1 MPGVNP
7 GPASAVTPN
16 SEAYISSGPQQR
28 VIYPVGFTNGGA
40 IGNGTVSF
48 QYYPCNYPVSAT
60 RVDLLLNQL
69 IATAGTTAT
78 AAALYTGIAGIYST
92 YASTNSA
99 GTTNALSLLSQGSQT
114 ASFTW
119 ASNSAGNTN
128 LSVSAIRP
136 VSVPVNINMQPGE
149 YFVAFGLS
157 TSNSSV
163 GLSTTAL
170 AWSLSIQAA
179 LTNQTAVNYAEP
191 LAATNASSNL
201 WGGGPGVYS
210 AATGTLPLTL
220 PVTAVNQTGAAALQG
235 NYAFVM
241 RNY

>member
-1 MPGVNP
+1 MANP
-7 GPASAVTPN
+7 GPAVAGIPN
-16 SEAYISSGPQQR
+16 TELYVSTGPLQR
-28 VIYPVGFTNGGA
+28 VIYPTGFTNGAA
-40 IGNGTVSF
+40 IGNGTLSF
-48 QYYPCNYPVSAT
+48 QYFPCAYPVGAT
-60 RVDLLLNQL
+60 RLDLLLNQL

-78 AAALYTGIAGIYST
+78 AAALYTAIGGVYST
-92 YASTNSA
+92 YVTSNTA
-99 GTTNALSLLSQGSQT
+99 GTTNAAQLLSAGSAT
-114 ASFTW
+114 GSFTW

-136 VSVPVNINMQPGE
+136 VSVPVNIQMAPGE
-149 YFVAFGLS
+149 YLVAFGLS
-157 TSNSSV
+157 TTNSSV

-201 WGGGPGVYS
+201 WGGWGVYT
-210 AATGTLPLTL
+210 AATGALPNTLPLT
-220 PVTAVNQTGAAALQG
+220 AIAQTGANALGG

>member
-1 MPGVNP
+1 MPVVNP
-7 GPASAVTPN
+7 GPAINGLPN
-16 SEAYISSGPQQR
+16 SEAYISSGALQR
-28 VIYPVGFTNGGA
+28 VVYPPGYSLGSVV
-40 IGNGTVSF
+40 GNGTVSF
-48 QYYPCNYPVSAT
+48 QYYPCNYPVTAS

-69 IATAGTTAT
+69 IATAATTAT
-78 AAALYTGIAGIYST
+78 AAALYTAIGGIYSGFL
-92 YASTNSA
+92 STNSA
-99 GTTNALSLLSQGSQT
+99 GTTSGLTQLSGGSAT
-114 ASFTW
+114 GSFTW

-136 VSVPVNINMQPGE
+136 VSVPMKINMQPGE

-157 TSNSSV
+157 TTNSSV

-170 AWSLSIQAA
+170 AWSLSCYGA

-191 LAATNASSNL
+191 LAATNASTNL
-201 WGGGPGVYS
+201 LGGMGLYS
-210 AATGTLPLTL
+210 AATGSLPLTL
-220 PVTAVNQTGAAALQG
+220 PSTDINQTGTNVSKA

>member
-1 MPGVNP
+1 MPANP
-7 GPASAVTPN
+7 GPAVQGLPN
-16 SEAYISSGPQQR
+16 IEAFISTGPVQR
-28 VIYPVGFTNGGA
+28 VIYPTLFTNGNA
-40 IGNGTVSF
+40 VGNGTLSL
-48 QYYPCNYPVSAT
+48 QYYPCPYPVTAT

-69 IATAGTTAT
+69 IATAATTAT
-78 AAALYTGIAGIYST
+78 AAALYTAIGGIYST
-92 YASTNSA
+92 YASTNTA
-99 GTTNALSLLSQGSQT
+99 GSTGALSLLSQGSTT

-136 VSVPVNINMQPGE
+136 VSVPMNVNMQPGE
-149 YFVAFGLS
+149 YFVAFGIS

-170 AWSLSIQAA
+170 AWSLSVQADLA
-179 LTNQTAVNYAEP
+179 MQTAVNYAEP
-191 LAATNASSNL
+191 LAATNASNGL
-201 WGGGPGVYS
+201 YGAMGVYS
-210 AATGTLPLTL
+210 AATATLPITMYQ
-220 PVTAVNQTGAAALQG
+220 TQINQTGANALDG